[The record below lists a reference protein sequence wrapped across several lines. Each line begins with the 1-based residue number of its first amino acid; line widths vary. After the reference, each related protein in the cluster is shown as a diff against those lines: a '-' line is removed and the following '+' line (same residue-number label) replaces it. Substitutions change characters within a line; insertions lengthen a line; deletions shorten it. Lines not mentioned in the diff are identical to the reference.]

1 MGIKV
6 DSSSHS
12 VDDGFGLLVD
22 FLLHEVVVLS
32 LHDLG
37 ELDLEMLNSSD
48 RRETVVS
55 SKSVNVEF
63 WISAEASLKRLRRTS
78 FGDVGNIVILEVE
91 DSFGVLDNGTGVGSD
106 KELDRLGHTVFRHE
120 GSGLRSSKLGASW
133 GLSSISSGDREET
146 AWDVLVLDC

>member
-22 FLLHEVVVLS
+22 FLLHKVVVLS

-48 RRETVVS
+48 GRETVVS

-63 WISAEASLKRLRRTS
+63 WISAHAFNTRRTS
-78 FGDVGNIVILEVE
+78 FGDVGDIVILKVE
-91 DSFGVLDNGTGVGSD
+91 DPLGVLDNGTGIGSD

-133 GLSSISSGDREET
+133 GLSSIASGDSEET
-146 AWDVLVLDC
+146 AWNVLVLD